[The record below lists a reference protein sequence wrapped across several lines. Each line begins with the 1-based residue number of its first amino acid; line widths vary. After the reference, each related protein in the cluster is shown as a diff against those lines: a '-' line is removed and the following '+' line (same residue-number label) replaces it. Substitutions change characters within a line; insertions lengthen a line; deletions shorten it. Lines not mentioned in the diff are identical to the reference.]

1 MKFNVLK
8 DVLRR
13 KVAMANKR
21 LQRLEGNK
29 MQDLPAYRY
38 AKEMLG
44 DRKRMRFTSAGKDYN
59 KLQQELAMV
68 DNFLNSKTSKVREA
82 NKYLKGVAER
92 IGIKYNRVSELP
104 GKTKNFFELASKV
117 EQYLKNVEGSYHAV
131 GYEKVWETVSEY
143 VQDNNID
150 LGSEDFDFEDYLDDL
165 IQQSGYDNMADAMDL
180 DDLDWFTIEWDKDN
194 K

>member
-13 KVAMANKR
+13 KTAMANKR

-29 MQDLPAYRY
+29 MQDLPAYKY
-38 AKEMLG
+38 AMDMMG
-44 DRKRMRFTSAGKDYN
+44 DRKRKRFTSAGDDYN
-59 KLQQELAMV
+59 ELQKELARV
-68 DNFLNSKTSKVREA
+68 DNFLNSKTSKVRDA
-82 NKYLKGVAER
+82 NRYLKGIADR
-92 IGIKYNRVSELP
+92 TGIKYNKVGELP
-104 GKTKNFFELASKV
+104 KKTARFFELASKV
-117 EQYLKNVEGSYHAV
+117 EQYLKNVEGSHHAV

-150 LGSEDFDFEDYLDDL
+150 LSSEDFDMEMYLDDL

-180 DDLDWFTIEWDKDN
+180 DDLDWFDIDWENDR
-194 K
+194 

>member
-21 LQRLEGNK
+21 LARLEKNN

-38 AKEMLG
+38 AKDMIG
-44 DRKRMRFTSAGKDYN
+44 DRERMRFTSAGKDYN
-59 KLQQELAMV
+59 KLMQELAMV
-68 DNFLNSKTSKVREA
+68 DNFLNSKTSKIREA
-82 NKYLKGVAER
+82 NKYLKGIAER
-92 IGIKYNRVSELP
+92 VGIKYNRVSELP
-104 GKTKNFFELASKV
+104 QKTKNFFELASKV

-150 LGSEDFDFEDYLDDL
+150 LGAEDFDFEDYLDDL
-165 IQQSGYDNMADAMDL
+165 IKQSGYDNMADAMDL
-180 DDLDWFTIEWDKDN
+180 DDLDWFTIEWDKY

>member
-21 LQRLEGNK
+21 LARLEKNN

-38 AKEMLG
+38 AKDMIG
-44 DRKRMRFTSAGKDYN
+44 DRERMRFTSAGKDYN

-68 DNFLNSKTSKVREA
+68 DNFLNSKTSKIREA

-104 GKTKNFFELASKV
+104 QKTKNFFELASKV

-150 LGSEDFDFEDYLDDL
+150 LGAEDFDFEDYLDDL
-165 IQQSGYDNMADAMDL
+165 IKQSGYDNMADAMDL
-180 DDLDWFTIEWDKDN
+180 DELDWFTIEWDKY

>member
-1 MKFNVLK
+1 MKMNVLK

-21 LQRLEGNK
+21 LTRLENNN

-38 AKEMLG
+38 AQDMLG
-44 DRKRMRFTSAGKDYN
+44 DREKIRFTSAGKDYN
-59 KLQQELAMV
+59 KLMQELAMV

-82 NKYLKGVAER
+82 NKYLKGIAER
-92 IGIKYNRVSELP
+92 TGIKYNKVSELP
-104 GKTKNFFELASKV
+104 GKTKKFFELVSKV

-143 VQDNNID
+143 VKDNDID
-150 LGSEDFDFEDYLDDL
+150 LGNEDLDIETYLDDL
-165 IQQSGYDNMADAMDL
+165 IEQSSYDNTTYAMDL
-180 DDLDWFTIEWDKDN
+180 DDLEWFEIKDDR
-194 K
+194 KK